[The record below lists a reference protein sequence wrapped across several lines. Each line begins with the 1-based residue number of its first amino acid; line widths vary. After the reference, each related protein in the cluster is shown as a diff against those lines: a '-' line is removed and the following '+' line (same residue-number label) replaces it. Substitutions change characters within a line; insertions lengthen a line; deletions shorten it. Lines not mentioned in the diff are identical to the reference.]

1 MGYWRTDNDGKT
13 SSPFHRRRDDNALP
27 PLNPLAPPGDASAA
41 PKSRPASFTPM
52 QLSNSSAS
60 ASKAPSSTEPADDS
74 IDAREKD
81 IKSIKAQL
89 MAHWLQAKQEE
100 RVWTTGEAGEGA
112 FMKQSKG
119 KYACAPDHIQHDGS
133 GLYQAITKLNV
144 RCAMT
149 INNSIIQYILER
161 NTLPYVQIQS
171 GLRVQVLADFDAL
184 SVAQTA
190 QSGAFIST
198 RGILLVW
205 QDDPKMLVERAEFI
219 INSLMRNF
227 CGVEY
232 GYTAQEELEKVLGKD
247 PVLDV
252 TDFDDVFDS
261 GDGKVEER
269 RDVMMWQAAYTGMS
283 ILLLTVALGTGF
295 REIAIQQVEDPN
307 WLRLLFII
315 CLPAQVWLSLFFFQA
330 IVGNIAQ
337 IIGPIDHMVENSKYY
352 SGKAPKRIHCD
363 TFGKRLPHV
372 TIQMPVF
379 KEGLRAVIEPTIRS
393 VKDAISTYEL
403 QGGSANIFVNDDGLQ
418 LLTAEEATERQEFY
432 DEHKIGWVARP
443 RHDPKG
449 EHGPR
454 PFVRPGKFKKAS
466 NMNYGL
472 RISCRV
478 EELMDLTTRG
488 DDWNSHLEN
497 ALYTE
502 AMETALSER
511 TGEAWAD
518 GDIRIGDYILLID
531 SDTRVP
537 KDCLLEAVSEM
548 EQCPDVGIL
557 QFSSGVMNVTQN
569 FFENGITFF
578 TNMIYTQ
585 IRFAVSGGD
594 VAPFVGHNAFLR
606 WSAVQKVAY
615 PSNVQDGG
623 KLDMFWSEET
633 VSEDFDMS
641 LRLQSVGFI
650 VRLAAYQGD
659 GFKEGVSLT
668 VYDELA
674 RWEKYAYGCN
684 ELIFNPLIKWP
695 TKGPFNR
702 LFIMF
707 MRSRMPLASKIT
719 IMAYIGTYYALACSW
734 LLTML
739 NYFLIGFLNG
749 WLDHYYIHSFKV
761 YFGIIMIFTVL
772 GNISLAIL
780 RYRINEGHL
789 FYGYLGNLKWIPL
802 LTVFLGGISLHIS
815 QAILCH
821 FLSIPLEWG
830 TTSKES
836 EQIGFFQA
844 MTRVLKRFKWSFLIC
859 LAMTAVMLALAFA
872 LDKEYRI
879 TTLIA
884 VWPMGTVIVN
894 HFLLPLVLNPQLMT
908 FTW

>member
-1 MGYWRTDNDGKT
+1 MVKREKVRMGYWRTTDKDGKKT
-13 SSPFHRRRDDNALP
+13 SPFHRRHEAAPELP
-27 PLNPLAPPGDASAA
+27 PLNPLAPSGNATPESETRPPSFTRLQLRNGSASPSDAPASAGSA
-41 PKSRPASFTPM
+41 GD
-52 QLSNSSAS
+52 SN
-60 ASKAPSSTEPADDS
+60 
-74 IDAREKD
+74 DAGENVART
-81 IKSIKAQL
+81 IKAQL
-89 MAHWLQAKQEE
+89 LAHYLQTEQEK
-100 RVWTTGEAGEGA
+100 RVWTTREAGEGA
-112 FMKQSKG
+112 FMKHSKG
-119 KYACAPDHIQHDGS
+119 KYACAPDHVQHDGS
-133 GLYQAITKLNV
+133 GLYQAITQLNV
-144 RCAMT
+144 R
-149 INNSIIQYILER
+149 
-161 NTLPYVQIQS
+161 
-171 GLRVQVLADFDAL
+171 
-184 SVAQTA
+184 
-190 QSGAFIST
+190 
-198 RGILLVW
+198 
-205 QDDPKMLVERAEFI
+205 MLVERADFI
-219 INSLMRNF
+219 INSLMRNM

-252 TDFDDVFDS
+252 TNFDDVFAS
-261 GDGKVEER
+261 GDGKDDGR
-269 RDVMMWQAAYTGMS
+269 RDIMMWQAAYTGIS

-295 REIAIQQVEDPN
+295 REIAIEQAEDPN

-315 CLPAQVWLSLFFFQA
+315 CVPAQVWLSLFFFQA

-352 SGKAPKRIHCD
+352 SGKAPKRIHMD
-363 TFGKRLPHV
+363 TFGKKLPHV
-372 TIQMPVF
+372 TMQMPVF
-379 KEGLRAVIEPTIRS
+379 KEGLRTVIEPTVRS
-393 VKDAISTYEL
+393 IKDAISTYEL
-403 QGGSANIFVNDDGLQ
+403 QGGSANIFVNDDGSKSRAPKPPGNESLKLSPVQ

-443 RHDPKG
+443 RHDPKA
-449 EHGPR
+449 EHSPH

-478 EELMDLTTRG
+478 EELMDLTTRTE
-488 DDWNSHLEN
+488 DWTSQQEHI
-497 ALYTE
+497 LYTE
-502 AMETALSER
+502 AMDTAIAER
-511 TGEAWAD
+511 TNEAWAD

-537 KDCLLEAVSEM
+537 KDCLLEAVSEL
-548 EQCPDVGIL
+548 EQCPEVGIL

-569 FFENGITFF
+569 FFENGISFF
-578 TNMIYTQ
+578 TNMIYTM
-585 IRFAVSGGD
+585 IRFAVAGGD

-606 WSAVQKVAY
+606 WSAMQKVAY
-615 PSNVQDGG
+615 KSSEEDGG
-623 KLDMFWSEET
+623 KLDKFWSEET

-641 LRLQSVGFI
+641 LRLQSAGFI

-674 RWEKYAYGCN
+674 RWEKYVSYHHTHIRGFLLTMKLFRYAYGCN
-684 ELIFNPLIKWP
+684 ELIFNPFVKWF
-695 TKGPFNR
+695 TKGPFNS
-702 LFIMF
+702 LFITF
-707 MRSRMPLASKIT
+707 IRSNIPLASKVT

-734 LLTML
+734 LLTLL

-749 WLDHYYIHSFKV
+749 WLDHYYIHSFRV
-761 YFGIIMIFTVL
+761 YFGIVMIFTVL
-772 GNISLAIL
+772 GNISLAVL

-789 FYGYLGNLKWIPL
+789 LWGFLENLKWIPL

-836 EQIGFFQA
+836 EDIGFFKA
-844 MTRVLKRFKWSFLIC
+844 MTRVLRRFKWSFALC
-859 LAMTAVMLALAFA
+859 LGVTGMMVTLAYA

-879 TTLIA
+879 TMLIA
-884 VWPMGTVIVN
+884 VWPMGTLVVN